1 MSKRLDGPRWGWIVL
16 TTWGLFALLPILY
29 FASIALR
36 PRNEII
42 APQPIYFPTLTTET
56 WFKIWTEWP
65 ICSYFENSILSIT
78 SSVFICL
85 VLGVPCAYALARYRF
100 AGNSDIGNYILST
113 KMMAPAAVVVP
124 MFFLFGNMRFPEIY
138 LFEFYKFGFPSFVGS
153 DQCFLDFNFDGFN
166 ISDFS
171 FSWGKYSIGPYQTLD
186 RWWALGLIYAAMNL
200 SIVVW
205 IVRSYMIDIHPEIE
219 DAARTDGASDL
230 RILWE
235 IIIPMCLPGII
246 TAAVIAAIFAMN
258 EYLFTLI
265 IASKNAY
272 PLSVALANFSG
283 GSDGII
289 YNAIALV
296 GFLAFFPA
304 LLLVIL
310 IQNHLSRGLTMGA
323 VKG

>member
-1 MSKRLDGPRWGWIVL
+1 MKKRFKVVHLSSLVLWVWGAIC
-16 TTWGLFALLPILY
+16 LLPIIY

-42 APQPIYFPTLTTET
+42 APYPIYFPTITMET
-56 WFKIWTEWP
+56 WAKIFADWP
-65 ICSYFENSILSIT
+65 IMSYFKNSIIAVSG
-78 SSVFICL
+78 SVFICL
-85 VLGVPCAYALARYRF
+85 LLGIPAAYALARYTFKGRE
-100 AGNSDIGNYILST
+100 DIGFYILST
-113 KMMAPAAVVVP
+113 KFMAPAAVAIP
-124 MFFLFGNMRFPEIY
+124 IFFLFGQLKM
-138 LFEFYKFGFPSFVGS
+138 
-153 DQCFLDFNFDGFN
+153 LD
-166 ISDFS
+166 
-171 FSWGKYSIGPYQTLD
+171 TV
-186 RWWALGLIYAAMNL
+186 WALMLVYAAMNL

-205 IVRSYMIDIHPEIE
+205 IIRSYMVDIPSAIE

-246 TAAVIAAIFAMN
+246 TAAVIAAIFSMN

>member
-1 MSKRLDGPRWGWIVL
+1 MSKRLEGPRWGWIVL
-16 TTWGLFALLPILY
+16 SFWGAFALLPIIY

-56 WFKIWTEWP
+56 WAKIWSEWP
-65 ICSYFENSILSIT
+65 IGLYFYNSMVTISG
-78 SSVFICL
+78 SVAICL
-85 VLGVPCAYALARYRF
+85 LLGVPCAYALARYKF
-100 AGNSDIGNYILST
+100 KGNADIGNYILST

-124 MFFLFGNMRFPEIY
+124 MFFLFGKLKLID
-138 LFEFYKFGFPSFVGS
+138 SV
-153 DQCFLDFNFDGFN
+153 
-166 ISDFS
+166 
-171 FSWGKYSIGPYQTLD
+171 
-186 RWWALGLIYAAMNL
+186 WALMLIYAAMNL

-205 IVRSYMIDIHPEIE
+205 IIRSYMIDIHPEIE
-219 DAARTDGASDL
+219 DAARTDGASDI

>member
-1 MSKRLDGPRWGWIVL
+1 MSKRLEGPKWGWIVL
-16 TTWGLFALLPILY
+16 TIWGVFALLPIIY

-56 WFKIWTEWP
+56 WTKIWTEWP
-65 ICSYFENSILSIT
+65 IGLYFYNSIVAIVG
-78 SSVFICL
+78 SVFICL
-85 VLGVPCAYALARYRF
+85 ILGVPCAYALARYKF
-100 AGNSDIGNYILST
+100 KGNADIGNYILST

-124 MFFLFGNMRFPEIY
+124 MFFLFGKMKLID
-138 LFEFYKFGFPSFVGS
+138 SV
-153 DQCFLDFNFDGFN
+153 
-166 ISDFS
+166 
-171 FSWGKYSIGPYQTLD
+171 
-186 RWWALGLIYAAMNL
+186 WALMLVYAAMNL

-205 IVRSYMIDIHPEIE
+205 IIRSYMIDIHPEIE

>member
-1 MSKRLDGPRWGWIVL
+1 MKSK
-16 TTWGLFALLPILY
+16 TTSGTWVAKFILALWALACLLPIIF

-42 APQPIYFPTLTTET
+42 APTPIYFPTLTTET
-56 WFKIWTEWP
+56 WAKIWDEWP
-65 ICSYFENSILSIT
+65 IGTYFANSVMAVSG
-78 SSVFICL
+78 SVVICL
-85 VLGVPCAYALARYRF
+85 LLGVPAAYALARYKFKGRE
-100 AGNSDIGNYILST
+100 DIGFYILST
-113 KMMAPAAVVVP
+113 KMMAPAAVAIP
-124 MFFLFGNMRFPEIY
+124 MFVLFGRLHI
-138 LFEFYKFGFPSFVGS
+138 
-153 DQCFLDFNFDGFN
+153 LD
-166 ISDFS
+166 
-171 FSWGKYSIGPYQTLD
+171 TV
-186 RWWALGLIYAAMNL
+186 WALMLVYAAANL

-205 IVRSYMIDIHPEIE
+205 IIRSYMVDIPHEIE

-230 RILWE
+230 RIMWS

-246 TAAVIAAIFAMN
+246 TASVIAAIFAMN

-296 GFLAFFPA
+296 SFLAFFPA
-304 LLLVIL
+304 LLLVIS

>member
-1 MSKRLDGPRWGWIVL
+1 MSKRMEGPRWGWIVL
-16 TTWGLFALLPILY
+16 TIWGIFSFLPILF

-42 APQPIYFPTLTTET
+42 APVPIYFPTITIET
-56 WFKIWTEWP
+56 WAKIWNEWP
-65 ICSYFENSILSIT
+65 IGLYFYNSIVAVSG
-78 SSVFICL
+78 SVFICL
-85 VLGVPCAYALARYRF
+85 ILGVPAAYALARYTFR
-100 AGNSDIGNYILST
+100 GNADIGNYILST

-124 MFFLFGNMRFPEIY
+124 MFFLFGKMGLID
-138 LFEFYKFGFPSFVGS
+138 SV
-153 DQCFLDFNFDGFN
+153 
-166 ISDFS
+166 
-171 FSWGKYSIGPYQTLD
+171 
-186 RWWALGLIYAAMNL
+186 WALMLVYAAMNL

-205 IVRSYMIDIHPEIE
+205 IVRSYMIDIPPEIE
-219 DAARTDGASDL
+219 DAARTDGATDL

>member
-1 MSKRLDGPRWGWIVL
+1 MSKRLEGPRWGWIVL
-16 TTWGLFALLPILY
+16 SIWGIFALLPIVY

-42 APQPIYFPTLTTET
+42 APVPIYFPTLTTET
-56 WFKIWTEWP
+56 WQKIWTEWP
-65 ICSYFENSILSIT
+65 IGLYFYNSIVAVAG
-78 SSVFICL
+78 SVFICL
-85 VLGVPCAYALARYRF
+85 ILGVPAAYALARYRF
-100 AGNSDIGNYILST
+100 RGNADIGNYILST

-124 MFFLFGNMRFPEIY
+124 MFFLFGKMGLID
-138 LFEFYKFGFPSFVGS
+138 SV
-153 DQCFLDFNFDGFN
+153 
-166 ISDFS
+166 
-171 FSWGKYSIGPYQTLD
+171 
-186 RWWALGLIYAAMNL
+186 WALMLVYAAMNL

-205 IVRSYMIDIHPEIE
+205 IVRSYMIDIPHEIE

>member
-1 MSKRLDGPRWGWIVL
+1 MSKRFAVSPWSRVVLWLWGAVC
-16 TTWGLFALLPILY
+16 LLPVIY
-29 FASIALR
+29 FATIALR

-42 APQPIYFPTLTTET
+42 APVPIYFPTISTET
-56 WFKIWTEWP
+56 WAKIWAEWP
-65 ICSYFENSILSIT
+65 IANYFMNSMIAISG
-78 SSVFICL
+78 SVFICL
-85 VLGVPCAYALARYRF
+85 LLGVPAAYALARYTF
-100 AGNSDIGNYILST
+100 KGNEDIGFYILST
-113 KMMAPAAVVVP
+113 KMMAPAAVAIPIFV
-124 MFFLFGNMRFPEIY
+124 LFGQLRM
-138 LFEFYKFGFPSFVGS
+138 
-153 DQCFLDFNFDGFN
+153 LD
-166 ISDFS
+166 
-171 FSWGKYSIGPYQTLD
+171 TV
-186 RWWALGLIYAAMNL
+186 WALMLVYAAMNL

-205 IVRSYMIDIHPEIE
+205 IIRSYMIDIPHEIE

>member
-1 MSKRLDGPRWGWIVL
+1 MAARVTGASFSRVFILAV
-16 TTWGLFALLPILY
+16 WGLFCLLPIIF

-42 APQPIYFPTLTTET
+42 SPQPIYFPTLSTET
-56 WFKIWTEWP
+56 WAKIWAEWP
-65 ICSYFENSILSIT
+65 IATYFYNSTVAIT
-78 SSVFICL
+78 GSVIICL
-85 VLGVPCAYALARYRF
+85 ALGIPAAYALARYTFR
-100 AGNSDIGNYILST
+100 GREDIGFYILST
-113 KMMAPAAVVVP
+113 KMMAPAVVAVP
-124 MFFLFGNMRFPEIY
+124 IFFLFRQ
-138 LFEFYKFGFPSFVGS
+138 LHL
-153 DQCFLDFNFDGFN
+153 LD
-166 ISDFS
+166 
-171 FSWGKYSIGPYQTLD
+171 TV
-186 RWWALGLIYAAMNL
+186 WALMLVYAAMNL

-205 IVRSYMIDIHPEIE
+205 IIRSYMVDIPHEIE

-230 RILWE
+230 RILWS

-246 TAAVIAAIFAMN
+246 TAAVIAAIFSMN

-265 IASKNAY
+265 IATQKAY

-289 YNAIALV
+289 YNAIALI
-296 GFLAFFPA
+296 GFLAFIPV
-304 LLLVIL
+304 LILVIM

>member
-1 MSKRLDGPRWGWIVL
+1 MSDGSRFSAGRTILLSV
-16 TTWGLFALLPILY
+16 WGLFCVLPIIF
-29 FASIALR
+29 FATIALR

-42 APQPIYFPTLTTET
+42 APQPIYFPTISRET
-56 WFKIWTEWP
+56 WAKIWAEWP
-65 ICSYFENSILSIT
+65 IMHYFMNSVI
-78 SSVFICL
+78 SVTGSVIICL
-85 VLGVPCAYALARYRF
+85 VLGIPAAYSLARYQYR
-100 AGNSDIGNYILST
+100 GRDDIGFYILST
-113 KMMAPAAVVVP
+113 KMMAPAAVAIP
-124 MFFLFGNMRFPEIY
+124 IFFLFRAMG
-138 LFEFYKFGFPSFVGS
+138 L
-153 DQCFLDFNFDGFN
+153 LD
-166 ISDFS
+166 
-171 FSWGKYSIGPYQTLD
+171 TV
-186 RWWALGLIYAAMNL
+186 WALMLVYAAMNL

-205 IVRSYMIDIHPEIE
+205 IIRSYMIDIPHEIE

-230 RILWE
+230 RILWS
-235 IIIPMCLPGII
+235 IIIPMGLPGII

-296 GFLAFFPA
+296 AFLAFFPA

>member
-1 MSKRLDGPRWGWIVL
+1 MMAAKTSASSVFRVAILVAWA
-16 TTWGLFALLPILY
+16 LFCLLPIIF
-29 FASIALR
+29 FASVALR

-42 APQPIYFPTLTTET
+42 APQPIYFPTISIET
-56 WFKIWTEWP
+56 WAKIWAEWP
-65 ICSYFENSILSIT
+65 IMGYFWNSVMAIIG
-78 SSVFICL
+78 SVFICL
-85 VLGVPCAYALARYRF
+85 LLGIPAAYSLARYTYR
-100 AGNSDIGNYILST
+100 GREDIGFYILST
-113 KMMAPAAVVVP
+113 KMMAPAVVAIP
-124 MFFLFGNMRFPEIY
+124 IFFLFRT
-138 LFEFYKFGFPSFVGS
+138 FGL
-153 DQCFLDFNFDGFN
+153 LD
-166 ISDFS
+166 
-171 FSWGKYSIGPYQTLD
+171 TV
-186 RWWALGLIYAAMNL
+186 WALMLVYAAINL

-205 IVRSYMIDIHPEIE
+205 IIRSYMLDIPHEIE

-230 RILWE
+230 RILWS

-265 IASKNAY
+265 IATKQAY

-296 GFLAFFPA
+296 AFLAFFPA

>member
-1 MSKRLDGPRWGWIVL
+1 MSGFTRASAGRTIILGA
-16 TTWGLFALLPILY
+16 WGLFCLLPILF
-29 FASIALR
+29 FATIALR

-42 APQPIYFPTLTTET
+42 APSPIYFPTISIET
-56 WFKIWTEWP
+56 WAKIWAEWP
-65 ICSYFENSILSIT
+65 IMTYFLNSVIAVSG
-78 SSVFICL
+78 SVLICL
-85 VLGVPCAYALARYRF
+85 VLGIPAAYSLARYRYR
-100 AGNSDIGNYILST
+100 GREDIGFYILST
-113 KMMAPAAVVVP
+113 KMMMPAAVAIPIFV
-124 MFFLFGNMRFPEIY
+124 LFGQ
-138 LFEFYKFGFPSFVGS
+138 LKL
-153 DQCFLDFNFDGFN
+153 LD
-166 ISDFS
+166 
-171 FSWGKYSIGPYQTLD
+171 TV
-186 RWWALGLIYAAMNL
+186 WALMLVYAAMNL

-205 IVRSYMIDIHPEIE
+205 IIRSYMIDIPHEIE
-219 DAARTDGASDL
+219 DAAKTDGASDL
-230 RILWE
+230 RILWS
-235 IIIPMCLPGII
+235 IVIPMCLPGII
-246 TAAVIAAIFAMN
+246 TAAVIAAIFAIN

-304 LLLVIL
+304 LLLVIV

>member
-1 MSKRLDGPRWGWIVL
+1 MSKRMEGPRWGWIVL
-16 TTWGLFALLPILY
+16 TIWGLFALLPIIY

-42 APQPIYFPTLTTET
+42 APVPIYFPTLTTET
-56 WFKIWTEWP
+56 WAKIWNEWP
-65 ICSYFENSILSIT
+65 IGLYFYNSIVSI
-78 SSVFICL
+78 SGSVLICL
-85 VLGVPCAYALARYRF
+85 VLGIPAAYALARYKF
-100 AGNSDIGNYILST
+100 KGNADIGNYILAT
-113 KMMAPAAVVVP
+113 KMMAPAAVVIP
-124 MFFLFGNMRFPEIY
+124 MFFLFGKLKLID
-138 LFEFYKFGFPSFVGS
+138 SV
-153 DQCFLDFNFDGFN
+153 
-166 ISDFS
+166 
-171 FSWGKYSIGPYQTLD
+171 
-186 RWWALGLIYAAMNL
+186 WALMLVYAAMNL

-205 IVRSYMIDIHPEIE
+205 IIRSYMIDIHPEIE

>member
-1 MSKRLDGPRWGWIVL
+1 MSKRMDGPRWGWIVL
-16 TTWGLFALLPILY
+16 TIWGLFAFLPILF

-42 APQPIYFPTLTTET
+42 APVPIYFPTITTET
-56 WFKIWTEWP
+56 WAKIWNEWP
-65 ICSYFENSILSIT
+65 IGLYFYNSIVAVSG
-78 SSVFICL
+78 SVFICL
-85 VLGVPCAYALARYRF
+85 ILGVPAAYALARYKF
-100 AGNSDIGNYILST
+100 KGNSDIGHYILST

-124 MFFLFGNMRFPEIY
+124 MFFLFGKMGLID
-138 LFEFYKFGFPSFVGS
+138 SV
-153 DQCFLDFNFDGFN
+153 
-166 ISDFS
+166 
-171 FSWGKYSIGPYQTLD
+171 
-186 RWWALGLIYAAMNL
+186 WALMLVYAAMNL

-205 IVRSYMIDIHPEIE
+205 IVRSYMIDIPPEIE

>member
-1 MSKRLDGPRWGWIVL
+1 MSKRLEGPKWGWIVL
-16 TTWGLFALLPILY
+16 TIWGVFALLPILY

-56 WFKIWTEWP
+56 WTKIWTEWP
-65 ICSYFENSILSIT
+65 IGLYFYNSIVAIT
-78 SSVFICL
+78 GSVFICL
-85 VLGVPCAYALARYRF
+85 ILGIPCAYALARYKF
-100 AGNSDIGNYILST
+100 KGNADIGNYILST

-124 MFFLFGNMRFPEIY
+124 MFFLFGKLKLID
-138 LFEFYKFGFPSFVGS
+138 SV
-153 DQCFLDFNFDGFN
+153 
-166 ISDFS
+166 
-171 FSWGKYSIGPYQTLD
+171 
-186 RWWALGLIYAAMNL
+186 WALMLVYAAMNL

-205 IVRSYMIDIHPEIE
+205 IIRSYMIDIHPEIE

>member
-1 MSKRLDGPRWGWIVL
+1 MKKRFKVAHLSSLVLWVWGAIC
-16 TTWGLFALLPILY
+16 LLPIIY

-42 APQPIYFPTLTTET
+42 APYPIYFPTITMET
-56 WFKIWTEWP
+56 WAKIFADWP
-65 ICSYFENSILSIT
+65 IMSYFKNSIIAVSG
-78 SSVFICL
+78 SVFICL
-85 VLGVPCAYALARYRF
+85 LLGIPAAYALARYTFKGRE
-100 AGNSDIGNYILST
+100 DIGFYILST
-113 KMMAPAAVVVP
+113 KFMAPAAVAIP
-124 MFFLFGNMRFPEIY
+124 IFFLFGQLKM
-138 LFEFYKFGFPSFVGS
+138 
-153 DQCFLDFNFDGFN
+153 LD
-166 ISDFS
+166 
-171 FSWGKYSIGPYQTLD
+171 TV
-186 RWWALGLIYAAMNL
+186 WALMLVYAAMNL

-205 IVRSYMIDIHPEIE
+205 IIRSYMVDIPSAIE

-246 TAAVIAAIFAMN
+246 TAAVIAAIFSMN

>member
-1 MSKRLDGPRWGWIVL
+1 MAKRHPRSIAATIVL
-16 TTWGLFALLPILY
+16 AGWALLCLLPILF

-42 APQPIYFPTLTTET
+42 APKPIYFPTISTET
-56 WFKIWTEWP
+56 WAKIWAEWP
-65 ICSYFENSILSIT
+65 IGTYFMNSVIAVT
-78 SSVFICL
+78 GSVFLCL
-85 VLGVPCAYALARYRF
+85 LLGIPAAYALARYRF
-100 AGNSDIGNYILST
+100 KGREDLGFYILST
-113 KMMAPAAVVVP
+113 KMMAPAAVAIPIFV
-124 MFFLFGNMRFPEIY
+124 LFGQLKM
-138 LFEFYKFGFPSFVGS
+138 
-153 DQCFLDFNFDGFN
+153 LD
-166 ISDFS
+166 
-171 FSWGKYSIGPYQTLD
+171 TV
-186 RWWALGLIYAAMNL
+186 WALMLVYAAMNL

-205 IVRSYMIDIHPEIE
+205 IIRSYMLDIPHEIE

-246 TAAVIAAIFAMN
+246 TAGVIAAIFAMN

>member
-1 MSKRLDGPRWGWIVL
+1 MSKRMDGPRWGWIVL
-16 TTWGLFALLPILY
+16 TIWGIFALLPIIY

-42 APQPIYFPTLTTET
+42 APVPIYFPTLTTET
-56 WFKIWTEWP
+56 WSKIWTEWP
-65 ICSYFENSILSIT
+65 IGLYFYNSIVAISG
-78 SSVFICL
+78 SVFICL
-85 VLGVPCAYALARYRF
+85 LLGIPAAYALARYQF
-100 AGNSDIGNYILST
+100 KGNADIGNYILST

-124 MFFLFGNMRFPEIY
+124 MFFLFGKMKLID
-138 LFEFYKFGFPSFVGS
+138 SV
-153 DQCFLDFNFDGFN
+153 
-166 ISDFS
+166 
-171 FSWGKYSIGPYQTLD
+171 
-186 RWWALGLIYAAMNL
+186 WALMLIYAAMNL

-205 IVRSYMIDIHPEIE
+205 IIRSYMIDIHPEIE

-272 PLSVALANFSG
+272 PLSVALANFTG

>member
-1 MSKRLDGPRWGWIVL
+1 MSKQQEGPRWAWIVL
-16 TTWGLFALLPILY
+16 TVWGLFALLPIIY

-42 APQPIYFPTLTTET
+42 APSPIYFPTLTTET
-56 WFKIWTEWP
+56 WAKIWAEWP
-65 ICSYFENSILSIT
+65 IGLYFYNSIVAIT
-78 SSVFICL
+78 GSVFICL
-85 VLGVPCAYALARYRF
+85 LLGVPAAYALARYKF
-100 AGNSDIGNYILST
+100 KGNADIGNYILST

-124 MFFLFGNMRFPEIY
+124 MFFLFGKLKLID
-138 LFEFYKFGFPSFVGS
+138 SV
-153 DQCFLDFNFDGFN
+153 
-166 ISDFS
+166 
-171 FSWGKYSIGPYQTLD
+171 
-186 RWWALGLIYAAMNL
+186 WALMLVYAAMNL

-205 IVRSYMIDIHPEIE
+205 IIRSYMIDIHPEIE

-230 RILWE
+230 RILWS
-235 IIIPMCLPGII
+235 IIIPICLPGIV

-265 IASKNAY
+265 IASRNAY

-296 GFLAFFPA
+296 SFMAFFPI

>member
-1 MSKRLDGPRWGWIVL
+1 MSKRLEGPRWGWIVL
-16 TTWGLFALLPILY
+16 TLWGAFALLPIIY

-42 APQPIYFPTLTTET
+42 APVPIYFPTLTTET

-65 ICSYFENSILSIT
+65 IGLYFYNSIVAISG
-78 SSVFICL
+78 SVFICL
-85 VLGVPCAYALARYRF
+85 LLGIPCAYALARYKF
-100 AGNSDIGNYILST
+100 KGNADIGNYILST

-124 MFFLFGNMRFPEIY
+124 MFFLFGKMKLID
-138 LFEFYKFGFPSFVGS
+138 SV
-153 DQCFLDFNFDGFN
+153 
-166 ISDFS
+166 
-171 FSWGKYSIGPYQTLD
+171 
-186 RWWALGLIYAAMNL
+186 WALMLVYAAMNL

-205 IVRSYMIDIHPEIE
+205 IIRSYMIDIHPEIE

>member
-1 MSKRLDGPRWGWIVL
+1 MSRRMDGPRWAWIVL
-16 TTWGLFALLPILY
+16 TIWGLVCILPIIY

-42 APQPIYFPTLTTET
+42 APEPIYFPTLTTET
-56 WFKIWTEWP
+56 WAKIWSEWP
-65 ICSYFENSILSIT
+65 IDLYFFNSIMAIS

-85 VLGVPCAYALARYRF
+85 LLGIPAAYALARYKF
-100 AGNSDIGNYILST
+100 KGNNDIGNYILST
-113 KMMAPAAVVVP
+113 KMMAPAAVAIP
-124 MFFLFGNMRFPEIY
+124 IFFLFGSM
-138 LFEFYKFGFPSFVGS
+138 KFG
-153 DQCFLDFNFDGFN
+153 
-166 ISDFS
+166 
-171 FSWGKYSIGPYQTLD
+171 PYDIFGLFIIPEFKMLD
-186 RWWALGLIYAAMNL
+186 RWWGLATIYAAMNL
-200 SIVVW
+200 SIVIW
-205 IVRSYMIDIHPEIE
+205 IIRSYMIEIPHEIE

-235 IIIPMCLPGII
+235 IIIPICLPGII

-265 IASKNAY
+265 IASKDAY

-310 IQNHLSRGLTMGA
+310 IQNHLSRGLTLGA

>member
-1 MSKRLDGPRWGWIVL
+1 MNKRYQTSIASNLMLWIWGAIC
-16 TTWGLFALLPILY
+16 FLPILY

-42 APQPIYFPTLTTET
+42 APYPIYFPTISMET
-56 WFKIWTEWP
+56 WAKIFAEWP
-65 ICSYFENSILSIT
+65 ILNYFINSMIAVSG
-78 SSVFICL
+78 SVFICL
-85 VLGVPCAYALARYRF
+85 LLGVPAAYALARYRF
-100 AGNSDIGNYILST
+100 KGREDIGFYILST
-113 KMMAPAAVVVP
+113 KMMAPAAVAIPIFV
-124 MFFLFGNMRFPEIY
+124 LFGQLKM
-138 LFEFYKFGFPSFVGS
+138 
-153 DQCFLDFNFDGFN
+153 LD
-166 ISDFS
+166 
-171 FSWGKYSIGPYQTLD
+171 TV
-186 RWWALGLIYAAMNL
+186 WALMLVYAAMNL

-205 IVRSYMIDIHPEIE
+205 IIRSYMIDIPHEIE

-230 RILWE
+230 RIMWQ

-265 IASKNAY
+265 IASKKAY

-296 GFLAFFPA
+296 GFMAFFPV
-304 LLLVIL
+304 LFLVIL

>member
-1 MSKRLDGPRWGWIVL
+1 MSSRSQNSVL
-16 TTWGLFALLPILY
+16 RTAILAAWGLFCLLPIIF

-42 APQPIYFPTLTTET
+42 APEPIYFPTISIET
-56 WFKIWTEWP
+56 WAKIWAEWP
-65 ICSYFENSILSIT
+65 IMTYFMNSVMAVAG
-78 SSVFICL
+78 SVIICL
-85 VLGVPCAYALARYRF
+85 VLGIPAAYSLARYSYKGRE
-100 AGNSDIGNYILST
+100 DIGFYILST
-113 KMMAPAAVVVP
+113 KMMAPAAVAIP
-124 MFFLFGNMRFPEIY
+124 IFFLFRAMG
-138 LFEFYKFGFPSFVGS
+138 L
-153 DQCFLDFNFDGFN
+153 LD
-166 ISDFS
+166 
-171 FSWGKYSIGPYQTLD
+171 TV
-186 RWWALGLIYAAMNL
+186 WALMLVYAAMNL

-205 IVRSYMIDIHPEIE
+205 IIRSYMLDIPHEIE

-230 RILWE
+230 RILWS

-265 IASKNAY
+265 IATQKAY

-296 GFLAFFPA
+296 AFLAFFPI
-304 LLLVIL
+304 LVLVIL

>member
-1 MSKRLDGPRWGWIVL
+1 MSKRLEGPRWGWIVL
-16 TTWGLFALLPILY
+16 TIWGIFALLPILY

-42 APQPIYFPTLTTET
+42 APVPIYFPTLTTET
-56 WFKIWTEWP
+56 WQKIWTEWP
-65 ICSYFENSILSIT
+65 IGLYFYNSVVAIT
-78 SSVFICL
+78 GSVIICL
-85 VLGVPCAYALARYRF
+85 VLGIPAAYALARYKF
-100 AGNSDIGNYILST
+100 KGNADIGNYILST

-124 MFFLFGNMRFPEIY
+124 MFFLFGQFKMI
-138 LFEFYKFGFPSFVGS
+138 
-153 DQCFLDFNFDGFN
+153 DT
-166 ISDFS
+166 I
-171 FSWGKYSIGPYQTLD
+171 
-186 RWWALGLIYAAMNL
+186 WALMFVYAAMNL

-205 IVRSYMIDIHPEIE
+205 IIRSYMIDIHPEIE

-230 RILWE
+230 RIMWE

-246 TAAVIAAIFAMN
+246 TAAVIASIFAMN

-296 GFLAFFPA
+296 GFLAFFPV
-304 LLLVIL
+304 LLLIIL

>member
-1 MSKRLDGPRWGWIVL
+1 MSKRLDSPRWGWIVL
-16 TTWGLFALLPILY
+16 AIWSLFALLPIIY

-42 APQPIYFPTLTTET
+42 ATVPVYFPTLTTET
-56 WFKIWTEWP
+56 WFKIWNEWP
-65 ICSYFENSILSIT
+65 IGLYFWNTMVTVSG
-78 SSVFICL
+78 SVFICL
-85 VLGVPCAYALARYRF
+85 VLGVPAAYALARYKF
-100 AGNSDIGNYILST
+100 KGNADIGNYILST

-124 MFFLFGNMRFPEIY
+124 MFFLFGKLKMIDT
-138 LFEFYKFGFPSFVGS
+138 V
-153 DQCFLDFNFDGFN
+153 
-166 ISDFS
+166 
-171 FSWGKYSIGPYQTLD
+171 
-186 RWWALGLIYAAMNL
+186 WALMLVYAAMNL

-219 DAARTDGASDL
+219 DAARTDGAGDL

>member
-1 MSKRLDGPRWGWIVL
+1 MAKKPEQGIWLRKIVL
-16 TTWGLFALLPILY
+16 TLWGLICLLPILF

-42 APQPIYFPTLTTET
+42 SPSPIYFPTLSIET
-56 WFKIWTEWP
+56 WAKIIEDWPLFK
-65 ICSYFENSILSIT
+65 YFQNSVMAISG
-78 SSVFICL
+78 SVAICL
-85 VLGVPCAYALARYRF
+85 LLGIPAAYALARYEFKGRE
-100 AGNSDIGNYILST
+100 DIGFYILST
-113 KMMAPAAVVVP
+113 KMMAPAAVAIPIFV
-124 MFFLFGNMRFPEIY
+124 LFGKLQI
-138 LFEFYKFGFPSFVGS
+138 LDTVG
-153 DQCFLDFNFDGFN
+153 
-166 ISDFS
+166 
-171 FSWGKYSIGPYQTLD
+171 
-186 RWWALGLIYAAMNL
+186 ALMLVYAAMNL

-205 IVRSYMIDIHPEIE
+205 IIRSYMIDIPHEIE
-219 DAARTDGASDL
+219 DAARTDGASDF
-230 RILWE
+230 RIMWS
-235 IIIPMCLPGII
+235 IIVPMCMPGII

-265 IASKNAY
+265 IASEKAY

-296 GFLAFFPA
+296 SFMAFFPI
-304 LLLVIL
+304 LLLVIS